1 MKKVIAIFMTIISTL
16 FVLLFFVIFFSN
28 YDNDYE
34 ISDLNRSTLNIL
46 AGIGISFL
54 YLVNIV
60 FGFLSFCLLFLIP
73 MIIYRF
79 YRDNENDI
87 EFVKY
92 WGSVILIV
100 LIVISI
106 FSIAGVQL
114 RGLKKFDDKPTEVR
128 IVEP

>member
-1 MKKVIAIFMTIISTL
+1 MKKAIAIFMTIVSTL
-16 FVLLFFVIFFSN
+16 FVLLFFVIFYSN

-34 ISDLNRSTLNIL
+34 ISDLNRPTLNIL

-60 FGFLSFCLLFLIP
+60 FGVLSFCLLFLIP

-106 FSIAGVQL
+106 FSIAGVHL

>member
-1 MKKVIAIFMTIISTL
+1 MKKAIAIFMTIVSTL
-16 FVLLFFVIFFSN
+16 FVLLFFVIFYSN

-34 ISDLNRSTLNIL
+34 ISDLNRPTLNIL

-60 FGFLSFCLLFLIP
+60 FGLLSFCLLFLIP

-106 FSIAGVQL
+106 FSIAGVHL

>member
-1 MKKVIAIFMTIISTL
+1 MKKAIAIFMTIVSTL
-16 FVLLFFVIFFSN
+16 FVLLFFVIFYSN

-34 ISDLNRSTLNIL
+34 ISDLNRPTLNIL

-60 FGFLSFCLLFLIP
+60 FGVLSFCLLFLIP

-100 LIVISI
+100 LISI
-106 FSIAGVQL
+106 FSIAGVHL